1 MQYHTG
7 YTSKKLDTRDAAR
20 LTQTLIPLALIYSS
34 LHAIGKGFYGT
45 LPEEAA
51 KYVKGT
57 KEMVADL
64 WCRETLETSSGRTL
78 TIFHQNR
85 ILHRHHYCNWLS
97 KTTPKA
103 MTSLNRISS

>member
-1 MQYHTG
+1 MLIYTAMQYHTG
-7 YTSKKLDTRDAAR
+7 YTSKKLDTREAAR

-64 WCRETLETSSGRTL
+64 WCRETLDFIGENPYD
-78 TIFHQNR
+78 IPPEQN
-85 ILHRHHYCNWLS
+85 
-97 KTTPKA
+97 TP
-103 MTSLNRISS
+103 SL